1 MSQPDLRWTDAP
13 RPPAGTAPQASPA
26 TAPAAGWQSPPPSS
40 FPASGGSMPRAAW
53 VAIALLGLISAA
65 LAGALLMRVATPATQ
80 SPDASAAVAA
90 AGTAM
95 MLPSGLQAGLSP
107 QGAQG
112 SQLQPL
118 ADNVGTTGM
127 TGTTGATGA
136 SRLPATDAAPA
147 AADASPHRAAA
158 DPSPHRAAPVARAVE
173 PAPVRH
179 SRAPVAHRPAVE
191 PVREARATVCRDCG
205 VVESVVPLRSEGQGT
220 GLGAVGGG
228 VLGAVVGNQM
238 GGGNG
243 KKAMAVLGAIGGGF
257 AGNEVE
263 KRVRS
268 TTVYEVRVR
277 MEDGSR
283 RTLRQEQPP
292 AVGTRLVLDGRS

>member
-13 RPPAGTAPQASPA
+13 RPVAGTAPQASSA

-40 FPASGGSMPRAAW
+40 SSSPAASGSMPRAAW
-53 VAIALLGLISAA
+53 IAIALLGLISAA
-65 LAGALLMRVATPATQ
+65 LAGALLMRVATPA
-80 SPDASAAVAA
+80 SPSPEVA
-90 AGTAM
+90 AGTAAL
-95 MLPSGLQAGLSP
+95 LPSGLQSGLSP

-112 SQLQPL
+112 PLLQPL
-118 ADNVGTTGM
+118 ADSVGT
-127 TGTTGATGA
+127 TGA
-136 SRLPATDAAPA
+136 SRLQATEAAPA
-147 AADASPHRAAA
+147 AADAPPHRAAA
-158 DPSPHRAAPVARAVE
+158 ADAPPHRAAPVARAVE

-179 SRAPVAHRPAVE
+179 ARAPAVHRPAVE
-191 PVREARATVCRDCG
+191 PIREARAAVCRDCG